1 MTIWMKNFG
10 LSLKLGPATDLLL
23 ENTRI
28 NFQSCKLSAK
38 QEQCNKYVTCHTWQ
52 SAVRADGREDSE

>member
-23 ENTRI
+23 DNTRI
-28 NFQSCKLSAK
+28 NFQSCLLSSES
-38 QEQCNKYVTCHTWQ
+38 EQC
-52 SAVRADGREDSE
+52 DGYMALSYLAILCESRWNGRL

>member
-23 ENTRI
+23 EDTRI
-28 NFQSCKLSAK
+28 NFQSCTLGSE
-38 QEQCNKYVTCHTWQ
+38 QEQCNRNVASHT
-52 SAVRADGREDSE
+52 